1 MLEVWSRF
9 NGREMAVM
17 KNYYSYLL
25 RIWQTENSKNQA
37 WLASLEDPHTR
48 QIVNFTS
55 LEQLFE
61 FIKTQTHTR
70 EENPSDNAKPSGL

>member
-1 MLEVWSRF
+1 
-9 NGREMAVM
+9 MAIMM
-17 KNYYSYLL
+17 KYYSYLL
-25 RIWQTENSKNQA
+25 RLWQTENPRNQA

-61 FIKTQTHTR
+61 FINTQTRTR
-70 EENPSDNAKPSGL
+70 EENPSDNVKPPGL